1 MTEPAADFGRRY
13 VRSWRGCAGLTE
25 PWGIEEVTIHA
36 PGGPYRIAGAS
47 GEQAEELRRSY
58 ADYLSASPG
67 PGGAGIALRRAAASD
82 FVEIDPRGWV
92 YDFDL
97 FFGPEEVWL
106 AGNQGMGLVRLGPSP
121 AATFWT
127 SLRTGPSWVEF
138 FENALRVLAV
148 HRMLD
153 QNSVMLHSAA
163 LTRDGKALLM
173 VGNTGRGKT
182 SLSRIG
188 LDAGW
193 QVLSDDL
200 NALALGE
207 TGELTVVKMPFA
219 GELGR
224 TQSRVGSYPLSDL
237 VLLDDD
243 ADGSARL
250 DPGKTT
256 AALLSCCPFLNT
268 DPHRLGRLMDLLTSL
283 AEVRCL
289 RPISRKAV
297 TELLEKGF

>member
-1 MTEPAADFGRRY
+1 MAEPAPDFGRRY
-13 VRSWRGCAGLTE
+13 VRSWRDCAGMKE
-25 PWGIEEVTIHA
+25 PWGRRKVTIDA
-36 PGGPYRIAGAS
+36 PGGPYRVVGAS
-47 GEQAEELRRSY
+47 DEQAEELRRSY
-58 ADYLSASPG
+58 AEYLSTSPAA
-67 PGGAGIALRRAAASD
+67 GGAEIALRRASTSD

-97 FFGPEEVWL
+97 FFGPEGVWL
-106 AGNQGMGLVRLGPSP
+106 AGNQGMGHVRLGPSP

-127 SLRTGPSWVEF
+127 SLTTGFSWVEF

-153 QNSVMLHSAA
+153 RHSVLLHSAA
-163 LTRDGKALLM
+163 LAREGKALLM

-188 LDAGW
+188 LEAGW
-193 QVLSDDL
+193 QVMSDDL
-200 NALALGE
+200 NALTLGE

-224 TQSRVGSYPLSDL
+224 TQSRAGEYPLMDL
-237 VLLDDD
+237 VLLDEN
-243 ADGSARL
+243 ADGSSRL

-268 DPHRLGRLMDLLTSL
+268 DPHRVDRLMDLLTSL
-283 AEVRCL
+283 AAVRCL

-297 TELLEKGF
+297 TELLQRGS